1 MIKSNSIVSNIR
13 DSGRSLLSRIIA
25 PVIDGMIALRITPSM
40 ITIAGLIGCI
50 PAMILVAQGNLLLG
64 GIIFFVSSLLDL
76 FDGALA
82 RKSNSSSDR
91 GALLDSVA
99 DRVSEALIM
108 AGILYFGWSIQDKS
122 IVLFAFGSVVGSLL
136 VSYIRARAEGLGL
149 NLSDGWFTRPERV
162 ILISGLLLFN
172 LVSEGLILLT
182 ILTFFTALQR
192 WKLADEKLKMI
203 NDKF

>member
-25 PVIDGMIALRITPSM
+25 PVVDGMIALRITPSM

-108 AGILYFGWSIQDKS
+108 AGILYFGWSLQDKS
-122 IVLFAFGSVVGSLL
+122 IVLFSFGSVVGSLL

-172 LVSEGLILLT
+172 LVSQGLILLT

-192 WKLADEKLKMI
+192 WKLADKKLKMI
-203 NDKF
+203 NDKS

>member
-50 PAMILVAQGNLLLG
+50 PAMILVSQGNLLLG

-108 AGILYFGWSIQDKS
+108 AGILYLGWSIQDKS
-122 IVLFAFGSVVGSLL
+122 IVLFSFGSVVGSLL

-172 LVSEGLILLT
+172 LVSQGLIILT

>member
-1 MIKSNSIVSNIR
+1 MIKSNSIVHNIR

-108 AGILYFGWSIQDKS
+108 AGILYFGWSLQDKS
-122 IVLFAFGSVVGSLL
+122 IVLFSFGSVVGSLL

-172 LVSEGLILLT
+172 LVSQGLILLT

-192 WKLADEKLKMI
+192 WKLADEKLKII

>member
-1 MIKSNSIVSNIR
+1 MNKSNSIVSNIR

-50 PAMILVAQGNLLLG
+50 PAMILVSQGNLLLG

-122 IVLFAFGSVVGSLL
+122 IVLFSFGSVVGSLL

-172 LVSEGLILLT
+172 LVSQGLILLT

-192 WKLADEKLKMI
+192 WKLADEKLK
-203 NDKF
+203 NNK

>member
-1 MIKSNSIVSNIR
+1 MDKSNSIASNIR
-13 DSGRSLLSRIIA
+13 DTGRA
-25 PVIDGMIALRITPSM
+25 ALGKVITPLIDVLIVLHIKPAM

-50 PAMILVAQGNLLLG
+50 PAMILVAQGNLLAG
-64 GIIFFVSSLLDL
+64 GIIFLLASFLDL

-99 DRVSEALIM
+99 DRISEALIM

-122 IVLFAFGSVVGSLL
+122 IVLFSFGSVVGSLL

-149 NLSDGWFTRPERV
+149 KLNDGWFTRPERV
-162 ILISGLLLFN
+162 IIISALLLFN
-172 LVSEGLILLT
+172 VVAPGLILLT
-182 ILTFFTALQR
+182 ILTFLTALQR
-192 WKLADEKLKMI
+192 WKLADKKLKLV
-203 NDKF
+203 N

>member
-1 MIKSNSIVSNIR
+1 
-13 DSGRSLLSRIIA
+13 
-25 PVIDGMIALRITPSM
+25 MIALRITPSM

-108 AGILYFGWSIQDKS
+108 AGILYFGWSLQDKS
-122 IVLFAFGSVVGSLL
+122 IVLFSFGSVVGSLL

-172 LVSEGLILLT
+172 LVSQGLILLT

-192 WKLADEKLKMI
+192 WKLADEKLKII

>member
-122 IVLFAFGSVVGSLL
+122 IVLFSFGSVVGSLL

-172 LVSEGLILLT
+172 LVSQGLILLT

-192 WKLADEKLKMI
+192 WKLADEKLKII

>member
-1 MIKSNSIVSNIR
+1 MINSNSIVSNIR
-13 DSGRSLLSRIIA
+13 DAGRKLLGKIIT
-25 PVIDGMIALRITPSM
+25 PVIDGMIALRIRPAM
-40 ITIAGLIGCI
+40 ITVAGLIGCI

-64 GIIFFVSSLLDL
+64 GVIFFLSSLLDL

-99 DRVSEALIM
+99 DRISEALIM
-108 AGILYFGWSIQDKS
+108 AGILYLGWSIQDKS
-122 IVLFAFGSVVGSLL
+122 IVLFSFGAVVGSLL

-172 LVSEGLILLT
+172 LVSQGLILLT

-192 WKLADEKLKMI
+192 WKLADEKLKII

>member
-1 MIKSNSIVSNIR
+1 MINSNSIVSNIR
-13 DSGRSLLSRIIA
+13 DAGRKLLGKIIT
-25 PVIDGMIALRITPSM
+25 PVIDGLIALRIRPAM
-40 ITIAGLIGCI
+40 ITIAGLIGCV

-64 GIIFFVSSLLDL
+64 GVIFFLSSLLDL

-99 DRVSEALIM
+99 DRISEALIM
-108 AGILYFGWSIQDKS
+108 AGILYLGWSIQDKS
-122 IVLFAFGSVVGSLL
+122 IVLFSFGAVVGSLL

-149 NLSDGWFTRPERV
+149 KLSDGWFTRPERV
-162 ILISGLLLFN
+162 ILISGLLVFN
-172 LVSEGLILLT
+172 LVSQGLILLT

-192 WKLADEKLKMI
+192 WKLADGKLKMI
-203 NDKF
+203 NNKS

>member
-25 PVIDGMIALRITPSM
+25 PVVDGMIALRITPSM

-122 IVLFAFGSVVGSLL
+122 IVLFSFGSVVGSLL

-172 LVSEGLILLT
+172 LVSQGLILLT

-192 WKLADEKLKMI
+192 WKLADEKLKII

>member
-50 PAMILVAQGNLLLG
+50 PAMILVSQGNLLLG

-122 IVLFAFGSVVGSLL
+122 IVMFSFGSVVGSLL

-172 LVSEGLILLT
+172 LVSQGLILLT

>member
-1 MIKSNSIVSNIR
+1 MIKSNSIVHNIR

-122 IVLFAFGSVVGSLL
+122 IVLFSFGSVVGSLL

-172 LVSEGLILLT
+172 LVSQGLILLT

-192 WKLADEKLKMI
+192 WKLADEKLK
-203 NDKF
+203 N

>member
-13 DSGRSLLSRIIA
+13 DSGRSLLSRSIA
-25 PVIDGMIALRITPSM
+25 PVVDGMIALRITPSM

-122 IVLFAFGSVVGSLL
+122 IVLFSFGSVVGSLL

-172 LVSEGLILLT
+172 LVSQGLILLT

-192 WKLADEKLKMI
+192 WKLADEKLKII

>member
-1 MIKSNSIVSNIR
+1 MIKSNSIVSNVR
-13 DSGRSLLSRIIA
+13 DSARSLLSRIIA
-25 PVIDGMIALRITPSM
+25 PVIDGMIALHITPSM

-122 IVLFAFGSVVGSLL
+122 IVMFSFGSVVGSLL

-172 LVSEGLILLT
+172 LVSQGLILLT

>member
-50 PAMILVAQGNLLLG
+50 PAMILVSQGNLLLG

>member
-50 PAMILVAQGNLLLG
+50 PAMILVSQGNLLLG

-108 AGILYFGWSIQDKS
+108 AGILYFGWSLQDKS
-122 IVLFAFGSVVGSLL
+122 IVLFSFGSVVGSLL

-172 LVSEGLILLT
+172 LVSQGLILLT

>member
-25 PVIDGMIALRITPSM
+25 PVIDGLIALRITPSM

-122 IVLFAFGSVVGSLL
+122 IVLFSFGSVVGSLL

-172 LVSEGLILLT
+172 LVSQGLILLT

>member
-1 MIKSNSIVSNIR
+1 MINPNSIVSNIR
-13 DSGRSLLSRIIA
+13 DAGRKLLGKIIT
-25 PVIDGMIALRITPSM
+25 PVIDGMIALRIRPAM
-40 ITIAGLIGCI
+40 ITVAGLIGCI

-64 GIIFFVSSLLDL
+64 GVIFFLSSLLDL

-99 DRVSEALIM
+99 DRISEALIM
-108 AGILYFGWSIQDKS
+108 AGILYLGWSIQDKS
-122 IVLFAFGSVVGSLL
+122 IVLFSFGAVVGSLL

-149 NLSDGWFTRPERV
+149 ELNDGWFTRPERI
-162 ILISGLLLFN
+162 ILISGLLVFN
-172 LVSEGLILLT
+172 LVSQGLILLT
-182 ILTFFTALQR
+182 VLTFFTALQR

-203 NDKF
+203 NEKS

>member
-108 AGILYFGWSIQDKS
+108 AGILYFGWSLQDKS
-122 IVLFAFGSVVGSLL
+122 IVLFSFGSVVGSLL

-172 LVSEGLILLT
+172 LVSQGLILLT

-192 WKLADEKLKMI
+192 WKLADEKLKII

>member
-25 PVIDGMIALRITPSM
+25 PVVDGMIALRITPSM

-50 PAMILVAQGNLLLG
+50 PAMILVSQGNLLLG

-99 DRVSEALIM
+99 DRVSEYLS
-108 AGILYFGWSIQDKS
+108 W
-122 IVLFAFGSVVGSLL
+122 L
-136 VSYIRARAEGLGL
+136 VS
-149 NLSDGWFTRPERV
+149 S
-162 ILISGLLLFN
+162 ILAGQFK
-172 LVSEGLILLT
+172 T
-182 ILTFFTALQR
+182 KA
-192 WKLADEKLKMI
+192 
-203 NDKF
+203 

>member
-25 PVIDGMIALRITPSM
+25 PVVDGMIALRITPSM

-50 PAMILVAQGNLLLG
+50 PAMILVSQGNLLLG
-64 GIIFFVSSLLDL
+64 GIIFFVTSLLDL

-122 IVLFAFGSVVGSLL
+122 IVLFSFGSVVGSLL

-172 LVSEGLILLT
+172 LVSQGLILLT

-203 NDKF
+203 NSKG

>member
-99 DRVSEALIM
+99 DRVSEVLIM

-122 IVLFAFGSVVGSLL
+122 IVLFSFGSVVGSLL

-172 LVSEGLILLT
+172 LVSQGLILLT

>member
-13 DSGRSLLSRIIA
+13 DSGRSLLSRSIA
-25 PVIDGMIALRITPSM
+25 PVVDGMIALRITPSM

-50 PAMILVAQGNLLLG
+50 PAMILVSQGNLLLG

-122 IVLFAFGSVVGSLL
+122 IVLFSFGSVVGSLL

-172 LVSEGLILLT
+172 LVSQGLILLT

>member
-25 PVIDGMIALRITPSM
+25 PVVDGMIALRITPSM

-50 PAMILVAQGNLLLG
+50 PAMILVSQGNLLLG

-122 IVLFAFGSVVGSLL
+122 IVLFSFGSVVGSLL

-172 LVSEGLILLT
+172 LVSQGLILLT